1 MDSVRDLYLVGL
13 SHRTAPAGV
22 REQYS
27 VKPEDLV
34 QCLNGLV
41 PGAGVHEAA
50 VISTCNRTEVL
61 VRAEEGQDPIAQ
73 VQRALFRNLDS
84 NQVYSFSGLHAIIH
98 LFRVAA
104 GLDSLVLG
112 ESEILGQVRRA
123 QDTAREA
130 GTLGALLKPLM
141 SQALA
146 VGKRVRSDTDIG
158 QGSLSVARIAV
169 DVAQRAF
176 GDLGDE
182 RALVIG
188 TGETGLLVAKHL
200 AASGMRE
207 IDFANR
213 TRQRAEVAASEYHG
227 KAYGLDQLADGIAGV
242 DIVAVAVDGA
252 PDLIHRSMLNLK
264 ALRRRDMP
272 LFLLDLCIPR
282 AVAQD
287 VVKMDEVITYGLDDL
302 TTVVEKNRAERATAV
317 AEADEMIVGEVHEF
331 LSRRAYALFSP
342 TLAELPPRFQELREQ
357 TLDQITGGQATPR
370 EIELA
375 HELTKRLLH
384 MAQSQMKEGVRRV
397 RSEAALDAEY
407 QRFLENL

>member
-27 VKPEDLV
+27 VKPEDLA
-34 QCLNGLV
+34 QCLSGLV
-41 PGAGVHEAA
+41 PAAGVHEAA

-61 VRAEEGQDPIAQ
+61 VRAGEGQDPIAQ
-73 VQRALFRNLDS
+73 VQRALFRNLDPD
-84 NQVYSFSGLHAIIH
+84 QVYSFSGLHAIIH

-176 GDLGDE
+176 GDLGNE

-213 TRQRAEVAASEYHG
+213 TLQRAEVAASEYHG
-227 KAYGLDQLADGIAGV
+227 RAYGLDQLAEGIAGV
-242 DIVAVAVDGA
+242 DIVAIAVDGA
-252 PDLIHRSMLNLK
+252 PELIHRSMLNLK

-302 TTVVEKNRAERATAV
+302 TGVVEKNRAERATAV
-317 AEADEMIVGEVHEF
+317 AEADEMIVAEVHEF

-342 TLAELPPRFQELREQ
+342 TLAGLPPRFQELREQ
-357 TLDQITGGQATPR
+357 TLDQVTGGQATPR

>member
-1 MDSVRDLYLVGL
+1 MDSVRDLYLIGL
-13 SHRTAPAGV
+13 SHRTAPVDV
-22 REQYS
+22 RERYS
-27 VKPEDLV
+27 VKPEDLA

-41 PGAGVHEAA
+41 PAAGVHEAA

-61 VRAEEGQDPIAQ
+61 VRANEGQDPIAQ
-73 VQRALFRNLDS
+73 VQRALFRNLDAE
-84 NQVYSFSGLHAIIH
+84 QVYSFSGLHAVIH

-123 QDTAREA
+123 QDTAQEA

-141 SQALA
+141 AQALA
-146 VGKRVRSDTDIG
+146 VGKRVRSETEIG

-176 GDLGDE
+176 GNLSNE
-182 RALVIG
+182 RGLVVG
-188 TGETGLLVAKHL
+188 AGETGLLVAKHL

-213 TRQRAEVAASEYHG
+213 TLHRAEDAAAQFG
-227 KAYGLDQLADGIAGV
+227 GNAFPLDQLGQGIAGV
-242 DIVAVAVDGA
+242 DIVAVAVDA
-252 PDLIHRSMLNLK
+252 SPDLIHRSMLDLK

-272 LFLLDLCIPR
+272 LFFLDLCIPR

-287 VVKMDEVITYGLDDL
+287 VVQIDGVITYGLDDL
-302 TTVVEKNRAERATAV
+302 TTVVESNRAGRATAV
-317 AEADEMIVGEVHEF
+317 AEADEMIVSEVHEF

-342 TLAELPPRFQELREQ
+342 TLAQLPPRFQELREEV
-357 TLDQITGGQATPR
+357 LDSVTGGQATPR
-370 EIELA
+370 EMEIA

-384 MAQSQMKEGVRRV
+384 LAQSQMKEGVRRV